1 MAAINY
7 QKQCHELFTLY
18 EQDKFAECLEQG
30 QRHVRDLPI
39 PAYWRIKTLY
49 ILAGAE
55 SDWAKAE
62 VSYKTTT
69 ENETTP
75 EAC

>member
-1 MAAINY
+1 MAINY
-7 QKQCHELFTLY
+7 QEQRHDLFTLY

-39 PAYWRIKTLY
+39 PAYWRIKTWY

-55 SDWAKAE
+55 SDWTKAE

-69 ENETTP
+69 TENKTTP
-75 EAC
+75 EVY